1 VDLCIIHRRRKKKI
15 GIYIESGNEESG
27 ILACF
32 LRIVISSLFIEI
44 LIASNSLP
52 HLPASTMV
60 KIYSLAVVYRNPT
73 SGKGVILAKVIDEG
87 SFGFFERKS
96 AAEFLG
102 FSSQMLTERTDRCAR
117 QSVKQD
123 EYMVHCHVRADSLAG
138 VVCTDSEYPQRVA
151 HSLISKFLEDFAEKI
166 PSSKWATDDADT
178 IHFPQLSAYLA
189 KFQNPAEADSLTKLQ
204 SELDETKIIMHDNIE
219 KILDRGEKL
228 DDLVAKS
235 EGLSYQ
241 SKAFY
246 TTARK
251 TNSCCVIL

>member
-1 VDLCIIHRRRKKKI
+1 
-15 GIYIESGNEESG
+15 
-27 ILACF
+27 
-32 LRIVISSLFIEI
+32 
-44 LIASNSLP
+44 
-52 HLPASTMV
+52 
-60 KIYSLAVVYRNPT
+60 
-73 SGKGVILAKVIDEG
+73 VILAKVIDDA

-96 AAEFLG
+96 ASEFLG
-102 FSSQMLTERTDRCAR
+102 FSSQVLAERTSPCQR

-123 EYMVHCHVRADSLAG
+123 EYMCHCHVRADSLAG
-138 VVCTDSEYPQRVA
+138 VVVTDAEYPQRVA
-151 HSLISKFLEDFAEKI
+151 HSLITKILEDFAEKV
-166 PSSKWATDDADT
+166 PSSKWSTEDSDT

-219 KILDRGEKL
+219 KLLDRGEKI